1 MQLMVFP
8 PVLWVEQWFP
18 LLLLPSALLPQFLL
32 EALEVLIDFKGFV
45 FDAINGINVY
55 DPLPL

>member
-1 MQLMVFP
+1 MQLVIMP
-8 PVLWVEQWFP
+8 PVLRVEQRFP
-18 LLLLPSALLPQFLL
+18 LLLLPPALLSQFLL

-55 DPLPL
+55 DP